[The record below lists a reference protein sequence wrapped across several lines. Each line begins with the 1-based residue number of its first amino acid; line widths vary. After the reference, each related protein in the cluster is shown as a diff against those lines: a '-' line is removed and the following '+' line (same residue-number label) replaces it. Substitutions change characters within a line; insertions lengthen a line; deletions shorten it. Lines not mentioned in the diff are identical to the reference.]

1 MDKGDAF
8 PKLISYS
15 HKREKKVWSNCGIGV
30 EWTPTSAAS
39 WKLEGLVLKTKKKN
53 NLLRIKSLFKK
64 NNLIKS
70 NYYSYTLQSE

>member
-1 MDKGDAF
+1 MDKGEAF

-39 WKLEGLVLKTKKKN
+39 WKLEGLVLKTKKKKKEQF
-53 NLLRIKSLFKK
+53 IKDKK
-64 NNLIKS
+64 S
-70 NYYSYTLQSE
+70 F